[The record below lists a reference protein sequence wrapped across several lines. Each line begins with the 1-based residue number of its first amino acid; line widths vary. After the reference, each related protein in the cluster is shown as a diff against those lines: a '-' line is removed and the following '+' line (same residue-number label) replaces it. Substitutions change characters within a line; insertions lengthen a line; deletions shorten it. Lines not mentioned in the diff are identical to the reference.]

1 MRSAINTA
9 LFILFLLLAFLTSV
23 ASHADEPLC
32 PVVLL
37 QALKLGRGRSMVTV
51 LIFAFALVVM
61 LLSLLFALILLM
73 LAHLILFP
81 RVLCVPT
88 LIVWFP
94 AVSIPIFQLPPTI
107 HTYF

>member
-1 MRSAINTA
+1 
-9 LFILFLLLAFLTSV
+9 
-23 ASHADEPLC
+23 
-32 PVVLL
+32 
-37 QALKLGRGRSMVTV
+37 
-51 LIFAFALVVM
+51 AFALVVM

-107 HTYF
+107 QYLFLMVVILILPLFLLLRIYIS